1 MPATRLFGIFLIVA
15 LAIAANAFL
24 IVVRPDYLEGRRQ
37 RQSATATT
45 PVRHHQPDPDLL
57 AKEPQFPA
65 DPSLRVKGEVFWEGL
80 GSWPTEGGG
89 VLQAVDITGL
99 TPQRRLADDSAPM
112 FELWNKAGRYS
123 EAVVD
128 ERVFTALRPQ
138 WAFADRL
145 EPMGHEVGRV
155 KLTEFEAADLARF
168 LLQSGIIRGQS
179 HLQAS
184 AKGTHYTSNS
194 GDWFAL
200 HGEHHYATSV
210 HGVEYFDFGIH
221 IAPDGTIRLIN
232 IRDIGR
238 PPGAY

>member
-1 MPATRLFGIFLIVA
+1 MPATRWFGIFLIVT
-15 LAIAANAFL
+15 LAMAANLFL
-24 IVVRPDYLEGRRQ
+24 IVVRPDYVEGRRQ
-37 RQSATATT
+37 RQIAATK
-45 PVRHHQPDPDLL
+45 PVRHDPPVSDLP
-57 AKEPQFPA
+57 KEPQFPA
-65 DPSLRVKGEVFWEGL
+65 DPSLRVKGEVFWDGL
-80 GSWPTEGGG
+80 GRWPNEGGG
-89 VLQAVDITGL
+89 VVKAVDVTEL
-99 TPQRRLADDSAPM
+99 TPRDRSTNVLPPT
-112 FELWNKAGRYS
+112 FELWSKAGRYS

-128 ERVFTALRPQ
+128 ERVFTDLRPQ

-155 KLTEFEAADLARF
+155 KITEFAAADLARF

-184 AKGTHYTSNS
+184 AKGTHYTSDS

-238 PPGAY
+238 PVPKT